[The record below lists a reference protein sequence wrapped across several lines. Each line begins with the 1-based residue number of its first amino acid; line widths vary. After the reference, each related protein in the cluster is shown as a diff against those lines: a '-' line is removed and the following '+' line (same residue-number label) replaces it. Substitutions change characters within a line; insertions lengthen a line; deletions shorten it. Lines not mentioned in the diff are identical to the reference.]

1 MIKLVENI
9 ENTEGERLQKL
20 SYDLGTDNGKIEDI
34 ISCSHLVD
42 HLEATANEENETNDE
57 LYKLKALFAHQRPP
71 KAPSPILKR
80 CKYNVLVK

>member
-9 ENTEGERLQKL
+9 ENTDGERLQNL
-20 SYDLGTDNGKIEDI
+20 SSDRGTDNGKMEDI
-34 ISCSHLVD
+34 ISCSHVVD

-57 LYKLKALFAHQRPP
+57 LYKLKAFFAHRRPP
-71 KAPSPILKR
+71 HAPNPILKR